1 MSTLPDKA
9 RTQLDALLDA
19 FRSGEVEEAIAKT
32 MIPRHPDDVRPC
44 DAWSL
49 SNRVMCWLSGTAD
62 ARGYRQ
68 WQEEGRHVKK
78 GSKAVYILAPNVRT
92 ITDKDDRGEEA
103 KRKIITGFR
112 AVPVFRLEDTD
123 GDPMPAFDYEPP
135 APPPLTDVAKRLGV
149 PVQYLGRP
157 RSGAYGSYRLDRDAI
172 TLFTHNHQT
181 FWHELAHAAH
191 RRVLQGRGEELKGGQ
206 DAAQEAV
213 AEMSAAVLARL
224 YDVPNDGYSYS
235 YIAHYGDGDP
245 RRLALKVVSDVEKV
259 LTLILGQ
266 AEESPYAIAA

>member
-1 MSTLPDKA
+1 MSRLPDKA
-9 RTQLDALLDA
+9 QVQLDALLEG
-19 FRSGEVEEAIAKT
+19 FRTGEVEKAIAKT

-68 WQEEGRHVKK
+68 WQEAGRHVKK
-78 GSKAVYILAPNVRT
+78 GSKAVYILAPNTKT
-92 ITDKDDRGEEA
+92 ITDTDHGEEV
-103 KRKIITGFR
+103 KRQIITGFR

-123 GDPMPAFDYEPP
+123 GDTLPAFDYEPP
-135 APPPLTDVAKRLGV
+135 APPPLADVAERLEV

-157 RSGAYGSYRLDRDAI
+157 DTGAYGSYRIDRDAI

-191 RRVLQGRGEELKGGQ
+191 RRVLAQRGDELKGGQ
-206 DAAQEAV
+206 RPTQEAV
-213 AEMSAAVLARL
+213 AELSAAVLSRL
-224 YDVPNDGYSYS
+224 YDAPNDGYSYDYLKGYS
-235 YIAHYGDGDP
+235 GGDP
-245 RRLALKVVSDVEKV
+245 HRLALKVVSDVEKV
-259 LTLILGQ
+259 LALILSE
-266 AEESPYAIAA
+266 AN